1 MSHGQP
7 PSASTKEKQW
17 YKDVDLGFKT
27 PAEAINGT
35 FIANQQPSEP
45 VSEIAL
51 FLMNFETVN
60 ILRKKH
66 AGRFGDI
73 YLYVSALAM
82 FATIT
87 LHEVVDIVRAMQAF
101 TGDESN
107 PAYAG
112 EYYSDIESAISVCKT
127 AVYTVVTILSDAFI
141 VFRTY
146 VVWNQNPL
154 VAILPTLLLIG
165 DLGMGIAADHEL
177 TQLNVGTSKFNADAI
192 ARRTQAFYA
201 LTLTLNVICT
211 LLIAYRIWSIQKELA
226 SVNTITSGRTS
237 LTRIVNI
244 LIESCAVYSALLFIL
259 ISTYAAGSPAMFIIL
274 DITAPIIGIVFFS
287 VINRVGRGVSHGDH
301 ATSQMLTTLNFN
313 SRSGMTP
320 STGNTVETATEL
332 HDMDS
337 FHLDVTIKAD
347 PVGLDPTEKIMP
359 TAMFM
364 DKKPSLTGMDAV

>member
-1 MSHGQP
+1 MAISIQ
-7 PSASTKEKQW
+7 K
-17 YKDVDLGFKT
+17 
-27 PAEAINGT
+27 AELIG
-35 FIANQQPSEP
+35 
-45 VSEIAL
+45 V
-51 FLMNFETVN
+51 FLETLTYGVYLMMTFETVN

-87 LHEVVDIVRAMQAF
+87 LHKVVDIVRAMQAF

-107 PAYAG
+107 PAYA
-112 EYYSDIESAISVCKT
+112 APF
-127 AVYTVVTILSDAFI
+127 AFTGMAAETNHTQ

-146 VVWNQNPL
+146 VVWNRNPL

-211 LLIAYRIWSIQKELA
+211 QGVGICHHDHVRSDE
-226 SVNTITSGRTS
+226 

-259 ISTYAAGSPAMFIIL
+259 IGTYAAGSPAMFIIL
-274 DITAPIIGIVFFS
+274 DIGIVFFS

-301 ATSQMLTTLNFN
+301 ATSQKLTTLNFN

-320 STGNTVETATEL
+320 STGNTLETATEL

-337 FHLDVTIKAD
+337 CHLDVTIKAD
-347 PVGLDPTEKIMP
+347 PVGLDPTEKITP

-364 DKKPSLTGMDAV
+364 DKKPSLTDMDAV